1 MERCN
6 AGVVIAVLDRQPVK
20 RKVISVVVVVVMVVG
35 WINREI
41 YMLNCLR

>member
-20 RKVISVVVVVVMVVG
+20 RKVIAVVVVVVG